1 VIGWDAALV
10 AGGEQC
16 PSSRPPMTGRPL
28 TDGIGTLGTPTAV
41 AIIYWE
47 LESAAAH
54 LVFK

>member
-1 VIGWDAALV
+1 
-10 AGGEQC
+10 
-16 PSSRPPMTGRPL
+16 MTGRPL

-41 AIIYWE
+41 TIIYWE